1 MIFLILLTCDLAH
14 SEVISRATLRVP
26 GGPFDTVRGSR
37 LQAIKGQHGVGGI
50 VFVAGVRALSD
61 DAERVKDGV
70 LHWSPVH
77 EDGAVVGGGGVH
89 HGRLYHYRK
98 MDKQFH

>member
-14 SEVISRATLRVP
+14 SEVVSRATLGVP
-26 GGPFDTVRGSR
+26 GCPFDTVRGSR

-50 VFVAGVRALSD
+50 DFVAGVGALSD

-70 LHWSPVH
+70 LH
-77 EDGAVVGGGGVH
+77 
-89 HGRLYHYRK
+89 
-98 MDKQFH
+98 